1 MKDQLLELL
10 DLLPRTEE
18 TCTNMRSW
26 LRAAAL
32 CAVAV
37 AAVSGTELTKDNYEE
52 VSAGKVAFIKFFAPW
67 CSRQFR
73 TPSAHARAS
82 AKVHRIAPLKIACL
96 QVWPLQIHEAS
107 LGQAYGRVQG
117 QQGGAHRR
125 LRLHRRLQVPLRG
138 DRRAGLSHVS
148 SLRAVRAA
156 APGCAV
162 DHGVLAHP
170 LASPRT
176 LPPLSVSSKVT
187 RARSRIIRAAATS
200 TGSLALAPR
209 TDGCLTLN
217 ARQLSRLVVSLRG
230 GPRRVWEGEFG
241 VTAFGSALT
250 WKRVVPCH
258 QQSEEAC
265 GDQAQALVLPLQP
278 APLRRRQE
286 GRGACLC
293 TDSCV
298 CMHVGV
304 RAGVLGCKL
313 AAAALKKLRAVLRS
327 DACG

>member
-1 MKDQLLELL
+1 
-10 DLLPRTEE
+10 
-18 TCTNMRSW
+18 MRSW

-67 CSRQFR
+67 CSRPFR

-82 AKVHRIAPLKIACL
+82 AKVQRCNQIAPLKIACL

-162 DHGVLAHP
+162 DQGMLAHP

-176 LPPLSVSSKVT
+176 LPPLSVSSTVT

-241 VTAFGSALT
+241 VTAFGRALT
-250 WKRVVPCH
+250 WKRVVPGN

-286 GRGACLC
+286 GRGACFC
-293 TDSCV
+293 RVSCV
-298 CMHVGV
+298 HVSV
-304 RAGVLGCKL
+304 RAESAESSCQC
-313 AAAALKKLRAVLRS
+313 ACTCCALQASR
-327 DACG
+327 CC